1 MQFGAQR
8 VECAYA
14 GIAAFNDNVDQLGFK
29 LRLLE
34 DAHHTNVLNF
44 DAEFLVNPLC
54 ARERFRR
61 QGDGAAGFD
70 VEMMLEVVIGIVEHD
85 KGFAR
90 RAGSSSCSRS
100 CSSASICF
108 EKASAFF

>member
-44 DAEFLVNPLC
+44 VPNFFNPLC

-70 VEMMLEVVIGIVEHD
+70 VKVMLEVVIGIVEHD

-90 RAGSSSCSRS
+90 RAFKLMFQVVLKRLDL
-100 CSSASICF
+100 F
-108 EKASAFF
+108 